1 MVEEYRLIMILV
13 ATWPPP
19 WVAALFLPLSSP
31 EVAVVMVSYVVSARY
46 MMALCAACQ
55 LVVSFFGFLA
65 WKTYTPGVKL
75 TNSRSH
81 QDNSQTISVTEIS
94 ATSNGHDKGNTQSSG
109 VNNMGFVP
117 TINEPTVYDSYL

>member
-1 MVEEYRLIMILV
+1 MVAV
-13 ATWPPP
+13 
-19 WVAALFLPLSSP
+19 LFLSMYSP
-31 EVAVVMVSYVVSARY
+31 EVAVVTVSHVVSARY

-55 LVVSFFGFLA
+55 IVVSFFGFLA

-81 QDNSQTISVTEIS
+81 DDNSQTISVTEIS
-94 ATSNGHDKGNTQSSG
+94 ATSNGHDTGNTLSSG

-117 TINEPTVYDSYL
+117 SNNEPTVYDSYL